1 MKKILV
7 AILLVMAVAAP
18 AFAAKKPKKP
28 HVKYDY
34 RYRPPKT
41 KAPKTPH
48 HVHAHSAPQSPSH

>member
-18 AFAAKKPKKP
+18 AFAAKKPKKA

-41 KAPKTPH
+41 KAPER
-48 HVHAHSAPQSPSH
+48 